1 MRSWCFIDWILFLMH
16 FNLVTGS
23 DSQSS
28 PKCCILRCNA
38 YKNDSLVKGRRLFQS
53 EAELAGRLL
62 EGGRLLEEIWLGAIQ
77 KANFI

>member
-1 MRSWCFIDWILFLMH
+1 MH

-23 DSQSS
+23 NSQSS

-62 EGGRLLEEIWLGAIQ
+62 EGGRLLEEI
-77 KANFI
+77 